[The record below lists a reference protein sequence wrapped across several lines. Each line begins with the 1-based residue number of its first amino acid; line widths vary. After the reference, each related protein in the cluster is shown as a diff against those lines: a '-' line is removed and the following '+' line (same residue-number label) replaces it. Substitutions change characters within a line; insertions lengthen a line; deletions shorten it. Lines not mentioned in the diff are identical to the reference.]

1 MKGKKLLRAFFLWL
15 SSAIFGLSMSKN
27 YKQLSLE
34 QRYQIEA
41 LLKGGHSQK
50 SIASILGVHPSTISR
65 ELKRNV
71 GQRGRRAGIYLAHL
85 ASRKT
90 QLRHKKKYKR
100 IKFDDAMKRLVAGY
114 LRQERWSPEFISH
127 CLDGVRVSHEWIY
140 QWIWNCKSSH
150 TKANRSY
157 KNLYKYLRHGRRKR
171 KRGNLKD
178 SRGVIANRRP
188 IHDRP
193 AIVAK
198 RQRLGDLEVDL
209 MMGKNHK
216 GAILVVTDRA
226 SLVTR
231 LKKLASKESEEVLIN
246 MIAILSELPC
256 KAKTLTFDNDKAFT
270 CHEVLEK
277 QTGIKA
283 YFTRPYTSQDKGT
296 VENRIGVLRRFIP
309 KKSDLKL
316 VTKENLSEIETKL
329 NRRPVRK
336 FNYKTPNQVLLEKL
350 HL

>member
-1 MKGKKLLRAFFLWL
+1 MRAFFLRL

-50 SIASILGVHPSTISR
+50 SIASILGVHASTISR
-65 ELKRNV
+65 ELRRNI
-71 GQRGRRAGIYLAHL
+71 GQRGRRAGIYFADLA
-85 ASRKT
+85 ARKT
-90 QLRHKKKYKR
+90 HLRHKKKNKR
-100 IKFDDAMKRLVAGY
+100 IKFDDGMKRLIVSY
-114 LRQERWSPEFISH
+114 LREERWSPELISQ
-127 CLDGVRVSHEWIY
+127 CLAGVSVSHEWIY
-140 QWIWNCKSSH
+140 QWIWECKSSH
-150 TKANRSY
+150 TRRNRPY
-157 KNLYKYLRHGRRKR
+157 KHLYKYLRHGRRKR
-171 KRGNLKD
+171 KRGNQKD
-178 SRGVIANRRP
+178 SRGIIANRRP
-188 IHDRP
+188 IQDRP
-193 AIVAK
+193 PIVAH

-209 MMGKNHK
+209 MLGKNHK

-226 SLVTR
+226 SLFTR
-231 LKKLASKESEEVLIN
+231 LKKLATKESEEVLNNIRE
-246 MIAILSELPC
+246 ILTTLPC
-256 KAKTLTFDNDKAFT
+256 EAKTLTFDNDKAFS
-270 CHEVLEK
+270 CHEILEK
-277 QTGIKA
+277 ETEIKA

-316 VTKENLSEIETKL
+316 VDEKVLSEIETKL
-329 NRRPVRK
+329 NKRPVRK